1 MVAEPLIVKYRPQS
15 WEEVI
20 GHDEVTAALQRA
32 MASDSHPH
40 SYLLTGSKGLGKTT
54 IARLIAKSFDCDL
67 IEIDAATH
75 SKVEEMRVLVEEG
88 QHMSLSGAGYKMFL
102 IDEAH
107 RMSRNAWDA
116 LLKMVEEPPDHLYI
130 AFCTTDASR
139 VPDTIVS
146 RCYPV
151 QLRPL
156 RHKDMDVWLS
166 LVAEWEGWSV
176 VPDVMSAVIESA
188 QGSPRQALTL
198 LQSVHDSP
206 SREEVRRIITLMDA
220 GEPLI
225 ALIQLLLRGKATWV
239 QAKQLLGKIN
249 DDDFEDAVTIAGRYI
264 CGAMMRTTSEME
276 AQRAFTLLEALTF
289 PATSFDRKVLL
300 FTVVGRL
307 LWANH

>member
-1 MVAEPLIVKYRPQS
+1 MPPESLINKYRPS
-15 WEEVI
+15 SYDEVV
-20 GHDEVTAALQRA
+20 GHDLILDALQRA

-54 IARLIAKSFDCDL
+54 IARLIAKSFECDL

-75 SKVEEMRVLVEEG
+75 SKVEEMRQLVEEG
-88 QHMSLSGAGYKMFL
+88 QHMSLSGAGHKMFL
-102 IDEAH
+102 VDEAH

-156 RHKDMDVWLS
+156 RHQDMDAWLS
-166 LVAEWEGWSV
+166 LVAEWEGWTV
-176 VPDVMSAVIESA
+176 VPDVMSAVIEAA

-225 ALIQLLLRGKATWV
+225 ALLQLMLRGKATWV
-239 QAKQLLGKIN
+239 QAKQLLAKI
-249 DDDFEDAVTIAGRYI
+249 DDADFEDAVTIAGRYI
-264 CGAMMRTTSEME
+264 CAAMMRSTSEVE
-276 AQRAFTLLEALTF
+276 AQRAWTLLEALTF
-289 PATSFDRKVLL
+289 PATSYDRRVL
-300 FTVVGRL
+300 FMVTIGRI
-307 LWANH
+307 LWANN